1 MPRVSYAFFIVAF
14 VCGLC
19 GMLMGMAMGA
29 TENFTLMPV
38 HAHLNLLGWVSLAL
52 MGGFYA
58 LAGTRASNRL
68 AWINLAVSTTGILF
82 CIPALALLLLGN
94 KGVVPF
100 LITGEL
106 SLVGGMVLFGCN
118 LILAASRGGE
128 KACARPA
135 YA

>member
-14 VCGLC
+14 VCGIC
-19 GMLMGMAMGA
+19 GMVMGMAMGA

-38 HAHLNLLGWVSLAL
+38 HAHLNLLGWVSLAI

-58 LAGTRASNRL
+58 LAGARASTRL
-68 AWINLAVSTTGILF
+68 AWINLAVSSFGILF

-94 KGVVPF
+94 KSVAPF

-106 SLVGGMVLFGCN
+106 SLVGGMLLFGAN
-118 LILAASRGGE
+118 LILAASRGDR
-128 KACARPA
+128 APTLQPQFA
-135 YA
+135 

>member
-14 VCGLC
+14 VCGII
-19 GMLMGMAMGA
+19 GMGMGMAMGA

-58 LAGTRASNRL
+58 LAGARASTRL
-68 AWINLAVSTTGILF
+68 AWINLAVSSLGILF
-82 CIPALALLLLGN
+82 CIPSLALLLLGN

-100 LITGEL
+100 LMIGEF
-106 SLVGGMVLFGCN
+106 SLVGGMLLFGAN
-118 LILAASRGGE
+118 LILAASRGPRTV
-128 KACARPA
+128 AA
-135 YA
+135 